1 MDDSWIYILDKF
13 RIVAPSNESLYY
25 IHFFG
30 IVVLILL
37 FIWQLTL
44 SKKRKRR
51 TLAFEWNWFHKIAEL
66 RDLSEDEADILV
78 KLAQRFTPNN
88 PQKLIQSVQFYDNTA
103 KIFLKSSL
111 LDMEEY
117 DTDECEELVDSV
129 REKIFMKEFHSQ
141 DNLHST
147 RQIPPKQKIRVTVP
161 TEKGKR
167 FLHTVISENTRMQI
181 TLIDDS
187 FGTYAHLFVPQA
199 RFDGYYWRERD
210 AGYQFPLIVVSKV
223 IDNAVTFKHSEE
235 FSRKQ
240 RRHFFRIRANF
251 TVRFFVISN
260 DDENFFMKH
269 GTFPED
275 TPTDSF
281 LGKVTNLSDGGVS
294 FFTNKKLE
302 SDTILR
308 VELIVTKGQSFKGI
322 VGRVVRADTIEEQYK
337 VFVEFN
343 IVHEKTRD
351 AIIQMVS
358 QKQMAKKSEKS
369 S

>member
-25 IHFFG
+25 IHFLG

-37 FIWQLTL
+37 FMWQLTL

-51 TLAFEWNWFHKIAEL
+51 TLAFEWNWFHKIAEM
-66 RDLSEDEADILV
+66 RDLSEEEADILV
-78 KLAQRFTPNN
+78 MLAQKFCPNN
-88 PQKLIQSVQFYDNTA
+88 PQKLIQSVRFYDNTA
-103 KIFLKSSL
+103 KNFLESTL
-111 LDMEEY
+111 PDMEVY
-117 DTDECEELVDSV
+117 DNDELEELVDSV

-141 DNLHST
+141 DNLRST
-147 RQIPPKQKIRVTVP
+147 RQIPPNQKIRVTVP

-167 FLHTVISENTRMQI
+167 FLHTVIAENTRTHI
-181 TLIDDS
+181 TLRDDS
-187 FGTYAHLFVPQA
+187 FGTNAHLFIPQA
-199 RFDGYYWRERD
+199 LFDGYYWRERD
-210 AGYQFPLIVVSKV
+210 AGYRFPLIVVSKV
-223 IDNAVTFKHSEE
+223 IDNTATFKHSEE

-240 RRHFFRIRANF
+240 RRHFFRIRTNF
-251 TVRFFVISN
+251 TGRFFIISDN
-260 DDENFFMKH
+260 DENFFMNH

-281 LGKVTNLSDGGVS
+281 LGKVTNLSGGGVS

-302 SDTILR
+302 SDTVLR
-308 VELIVTKGQSFKGI
+308 VELIVSKEQSFKGI
-322 VGRVVRADTIEEQYK
+322 MGRVIRADTIDEQYK

-343 IVHEKTRD
+343 TVHDKTRD

-358 QKQMAKKSEKS
+358 QIQMAKKSEKS